1 MGVLNMLPAKGEPTE
16 VKEAVD
22 DTVTEENET
31 PAEPS
36 TAENE
41 TGDEADEDGTS
52 VKTVV
57 ETPAAEEPEE
67 ELTALEQQKQK
78 LLDEIVELR
87 GQRRTVRRQKHEPEV
102 IVTDD
107 LKGIAPEDV
116 SLVEKVLKAKG
127 YVRKEDLGAMSYA
140 EKATQAQDDWLKE
153 HPEYLPANDP
163 DDAKW
168 NALNKTVTSYFKSPA
183 NPGEVRKV
191 LDLAHQ
197 MLSPGALPV
206 RAKAQTDSAQEKLR
220 VQSKGRGG
228 QGVSKTP
235 SQGRRNIDTSYLHG
249 FSDEELE
256 EMVST

>member
-16 VKEAVD
+16 VKEADD

-52 VKTVV
+52 VKTVA
-57 ETPAAEEPEE
+57 ETPAAEEPEA

-78 LLDEIVELR
+78 LLDDITELR
-87 GQRRTVRRQKHEPEV
+87 GQRRVARQQRVQEPEV
-102 IVTDD
+102 IVNDD
-107 LKGIAPEDV
+107 LRGIAPDDV
-116 SLVEKVLKAKG
+116 TLVERVLKAKG
-127 YVRKEDLGAMSYA
+127 YVKKEEIGAISYA
-140 EKATQAQDDWLKE
+140 EKATAAQNDWLKE

-163 DDAKW
+163 DDKRW
-168 NALNKTVTSYFKSPA
+168 NALDRTVRSYFKTPA
-183 NPGEVRKV
+183 NPAEVKKV

-206 RAKAQTDSAQEKLR
+206 RAKAQTDSAQEKLK
-220 VQSKGRGG
+220 VQSKGQGG
-228 QGVSKTP
+228 KGASKTP
-235 SQGRRNIDTSYLHG
+235 AQRRSLDTSYLHG
-249 FSDEELE
+249 FSDEEIE
-256 EMVST
+256 EITST